1 MPRRDATQIRKPAR
15 QQRSRETVDVILEA
29 AAHILASEGFEGATT
44 NAIAK
49 RAGVSIG
56 SLYQYFP
63 NKAALV
69 RALNER
75 HTAGVLA
82 LFQQRF
88 AAVAQAPV
96 AEAVRAL
103 VAGFVEAHR
112 VNPALHRVLVAEEAR
127 VNARPET
134 RRVEGEV
141 AVLIRAFL
149 EARKEDLRPV
159 DPALVA
165 FMLVQALEAI
175 THGAVLDRPDL
186 LEGTLVEEAT
196 RLLLGYLEPRSSG
209 W

>member
-1 MPRRDATQIRKPAR
+1 MPKKDATQIRKTAR
-15 QQRSRETVDVILEA
+15 QLRSRETVEVILEA
-29 AAHILASEGFEGATT
+29 AARVLAAEGFEGATT
-44 NAIAK
+44 NAIAQ

-69 RALNER
+69 RALNEQ
-75 HTAGVLA
+75 HTASVLE
-82 LFQQRF
+82 LFRQRF
-88 AAVAQAPV
+88 ALVAKAPLP
-96 AEAVRAL
+96 EAVRAL

-127 VNARPET
+127 VNARVET

-141 AVLIRAFL
+141 AALIRAFL
-149 EARKEDLRPV
+149 ASRAAELRPM
-159 DPALVA
+159 DPSVA
-165 FMLVQALEAI
+165 AFVVVQALEAI

-186 LEGTLVEEAT
+186 LGEPLVEEAT

-209 W
+209 